1 MPRPVRS
8 SAANRQAP
16 VSEVRNV
23 EASAAGATVVTG
35 SDAEG
40 CGSGHAGELVVVQED
55 DYTTAYQAAEVDTL
69 SFTRIQAGAA
79 TTAVRDSISSHVLF
93 VII

>member
-1 MPRPVRS
+1 MRPNPHIPQITTDQLL
-8 SAANRQAP
+8 AY
-16 VSEVRNV
+16 EH
-23 EASAAGATVVTG
+23 
-35 SDAEG
+35 
-40 CGSGHAGELVVVQED
+40 GSGHAGELVVVQED
-55 DYTTAYQAAEVDTL
+55 DSTTAYQAAEVEAL